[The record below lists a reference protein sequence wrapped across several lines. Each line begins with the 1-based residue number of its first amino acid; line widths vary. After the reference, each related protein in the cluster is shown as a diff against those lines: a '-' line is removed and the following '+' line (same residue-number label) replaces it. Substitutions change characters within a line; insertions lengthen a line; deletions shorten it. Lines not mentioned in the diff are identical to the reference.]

1 MKKDF
6 DIDIFLQETN
16 DFFRNKLDNIML
28 KSAAKASDAS
38 ANTTHSLGI
47 VFLIFVIY
55 ILANICLGLFL
66 ADVYALKMYQGLLI
80 ILGANILFLLLWI
93 ALSSVIKN
101 KVRNSV
107 AHKSLEIIS
116 DIDTNIDYKL
126 PEQFKRSPIQMRAMA
141 VDRSNQKPYLTLIML
156 EEKTYQKTLQGQKLM
171 DSNLKYI
178 SQNLKPIAGGFVKSK
193 LVELL
198 SQNRYIAKFL
208 DITGISKED
217 KLSVPDK
224 IYSGKSQNNTLMF
237 GILGLLRTIVLSLV
251 LAKSKSFVKSWLL
264 KKIGIGKKTKTE
276 KRGFLS
282 RLFS

>member
-1 MKKDF
+1 MKDF
-6 DIDIFLQETN
+6 DVDKFIYDSN

-38 ANTTHSLGI
+38 ANTTHSLVI
-47 VFLIFVIY
+47 ILLIFIIY
-55 ILANICLGLFL
+55 LLANISLGLFL
-66 ADVYALKMYQGLLI
+66 ADIYLLKMYQGMLI
-80 ILGANILFLLLWI
+80 VLGVNILFLLLWI
-93 ALSSVIKN
+93 VLSSFIKN
-101 KVRNSV
+101 KIRNKVS
-107 AHKSLEIIS
+107 HKALEIIS

-141 VDRSNQKPYLTLIML
+141 INRSSQKPYLTLLML
-156 EEKTYQKTLQGQKLM
+156 EEKTYQKAMQGQKLM

-178 SQNLKPIAGGFVKSK
+178 SQNLKPIASGFVKSK

-198 SQNRYIAKFL
+198 SQNKYIAKFL
-208 DITGISKED
+208 ELTGISKND
-217 KLSVPDK
+217 RIDIPDT

-251 LAKSKSFVKSWLL
+251 IAKSKSFVKSWVL